1 MNTAVKEPSETAA
14 RRFARHDHI
23 LDAAEI
29 CFIRAGLHR
38 TTMQDIAREAAM
50 SAGNIYRYFDSKEAI
65 VLGMAVREQ
74 ERGSAAVLASME
86 GLQDKRAV
94 LMDVCSRHFIRI
106 PRSAAVIRV
115 DLWGEVTRNP
125 VMADLLRPVHE
136 SGRAWFVEIFKSLA
150 TSRTC
155 DPGALYRAVDVVL
168 SGAVVQR
175 ATLADY
181 DPAPI
186 EAQLNALID
195 EGLAGRLPAPVVKK
209 GKPKR

>member
-1 MNTAVKEPSETAA
+1 MNTAVKAPSETAA
-14 RRFARHDHI
+14 RRSARHDHI

-38 TTMQDIAREAAM
+38 TTMQDIAREATM

-74 ERGSAAVLASME
+74 QRGSAAVLASVE
-86 GLQDKRAV
+86 GLHDKRAI
-94 LMDVCSRHFIRI
+94 LMEVYSRHFIRI
-106 PRSAAVIRV
+106 SRSAAVIRV

-136 SGRAWFVEIFKSLA
+136 SGRAWFVETFKALA

-155 DPGALYRAVDVVL
+155 DPEALYRAVDVLL

-175 ATLADY
+175 ATSADY

-195 EGLAGRLPAPVVKK
+195 EGLAGRLPTRAIKK
-209 GKPKR
+209 EKSNR